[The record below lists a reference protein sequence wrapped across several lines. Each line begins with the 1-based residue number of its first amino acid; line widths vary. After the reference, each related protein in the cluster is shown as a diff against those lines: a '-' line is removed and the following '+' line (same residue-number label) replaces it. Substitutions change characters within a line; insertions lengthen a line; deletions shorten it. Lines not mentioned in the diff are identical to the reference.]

1 MEEERELQ
9 QQQDP
14 VQEEAVPKL
23 EEEAVSQQEPVLQQE
38 VEEETGSLSATAEEE
53 VRAFHKKYPGV
64 DLSRL
69 LAPEHSFTR
78 FARGKFG
85 TVPLTEIYQ
94 DYQSVMEQARQ
105 ETLQTTAVKR
115 NRSTTAASTRAVGDY
130 GLTDAQKELLAEWNR
145 KNPRETMSPK
155 EYAAF
160 LKR

>member
-69 LAPEHSFTR
+69 LAPEHSFISERLPWMTMEQR
-78 FARGKFG
+78 FSPFARG
-85 TVPLTEIYQ
+85 
-94 DYQSVMEQARQ
+94 R
-105 ETLQTTAVKR
+105 
-115 NRSTTAASTRAVGDY
+115 
-130 GLTDAQKELLAEWNR
+130 
-145 KNPRETMSPK
+145 
-155 EYAAF
+155 
-160 LKR
+160 